1 MLFYNL
7 FESDLLEWQC
17 CEIFQSF
24 NMNIQKITRRK
35 QKVMLFDTLFESDLL
50 EWCCGNFRWE
60 GTLWMSVSRLLLF
73 HSIVVFPRCLSLSLC
88 LSLCLSLVFLFVV
101 FLLSS
106 SVFVSCLYRLL
117 LVLRVL
123 LFVFTCPSSLSL
135 FCSTSVELPVALLRL
150 DSVKRFRQRWVDKN
164 KFYF

>member
-1 MLFYNL
+1 
-7 FESDLLEWQC
+7 
-17 CEIFQSF
+17 
-24 NMNIQKITRRK
+24 
-35 QKVMLFDTLFESDLL
+35 
-50 EWCCGNFRWE
+50 
-60 GTLWMSVSRLLLF
+60 MSVSRLLLF
-73 HSIVVFPRCLSLSLC
+73 HSIVVFPLCLSLSLC

-117 LVLRVL
+117 LVLLVL

-150 DSVKRFRQRWVDKN
+150 VSVKRIDKDESTKINFTFRKEVF
-164 KFYF
+164 KFDMKIHLQVILFVLKGLFK